1 MGIINKIVKGVKAA
15 RMANVTNE
23 LNENRI
29 KKLIDIHKGSDTVAL
44 MEAGVKYYQ
53 VDNDILSSRSKV
65 GNDKYRA
72 DNKLAHGKYKD
83 MVDEKVSYLL
93 SKPYSLNCED
103 KAYLDT
109 VAEVLGEKFQYTL
122 YRSGFESSNK
132 GISWLHPYIDQD
144 QKLKFSLIPAEQVI
158 PIWHDLNHRELDA
171 VIRYYNEEVW
181 QGDTRKSVTSV
192 EVWEADKVTYYLR
205 DKNTIYMD
213 PRIYLNEDAN
223 IINHYQLDGV
233 DTAWGKVPFVPF
245 KNNFYELPDIKFVKS
260 LIDAYDKSR
269 SDSANY
275 VEDVS
280 NWILTIYGYSPDRKD
295 EFKHTLKN
303 DHMMFFDTKEEDGVD
318 VLTPSTDI
326 ASLKEH
332 WEQLKRDIVENG
344 QSVNKDLDK
353 FGSAPSGISLHFLYS
368 SLELKTSAMAIEYN
382 NGFNDLRYFID
393 SYLALKKK
401 HISDKPISI
410 QFNADMTIDETAV
423 ITNCSNS
430 KGVVSDET
438 ILTNHPWVKNVG
450 EELDRL
456 KKQNE
461 EMNPFKDKIPTVED
475 DD

>member
-1 MGIINKIVKGVKAA
+1 
-15 RMANVTNE
+15 
-23 LNENRI
+23 
-29 KKLIDIHKGSDTVAL
+29 
-44 MEAGVKYYQ
+44 
-53 VDNDILSSRSKV
+53 
-65 GNDKYRA
+65 
-72 DNKLAHGKYKD
+72 
-83 MVDEKVSYLL
+83 
-93 SKPYSLNCED
+93 
-103 KAYLDT
+103 
-109 VAEVLGEKFQYTL
+109 
-122 YRSGFESSNK
+122 
-132 GISWLHPYIDQD
+132 
-144 QKLKFSLIPAEQVI
+144 
-158 PIWHDLNHRELDA
+158 
-171 VIRYYNEEVW
+171 
-181 QGDTRKSVTSV
+181 
-192 EVWEADKVTYYLR
+192 
-205 DKNTIYMD
+205 
-213 PRIYLNEDAN
+213 
-223 IINHYQLDGV
+223 
-233 DTAWGKVPFVPF
+233 
-245 KNNFYELPDIKFVKS
+245 
-260 LIDAYDKSR
+260 
-269 SDSANY
+269 
-275 VEDVS
+275 
-280 NWILTIYGYSPDRKD
+280 
-295 EFKHTLKN
+295 
-303 DHMMFFDTKEEDGVD
+303 MMFFDTKEEDGAD

-393 SYLALKKK
+393 SYLTLKKK
-401 HISDKPISI
+401 HISDKPMSI